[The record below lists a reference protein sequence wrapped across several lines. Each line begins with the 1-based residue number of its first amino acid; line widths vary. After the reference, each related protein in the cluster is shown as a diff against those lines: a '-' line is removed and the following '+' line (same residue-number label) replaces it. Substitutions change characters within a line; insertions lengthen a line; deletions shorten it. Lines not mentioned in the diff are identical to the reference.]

1 MRRQNYSRK
10 IFCYLCKSLN
20 RTKIEIIKI
29 IETKRPQTISY
40 IQNKID
46 DFGMQ
51 KILK

>member
-10 IFCYLCKSLN
+10 IVCYLCKRFN
-20 RTKIEIIKI
+20 RNKMELIKI

-46 DFGMQ
+46 DFGMEE
-51 KILK
+51 ILK